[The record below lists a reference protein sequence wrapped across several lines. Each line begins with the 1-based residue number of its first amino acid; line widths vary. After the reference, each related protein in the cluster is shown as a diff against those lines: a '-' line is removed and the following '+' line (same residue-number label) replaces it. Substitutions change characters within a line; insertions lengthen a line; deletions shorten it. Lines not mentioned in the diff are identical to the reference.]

1 MDGGRTPIAR
11 ALSVKRCLGPGR
23 GIAAD
28 DAHPSWSTHPRSG
41 HSIMLHLRLREFML
55 ALFVAL
61 AAPTTG
67 APADFQAG
75 ALRIGQPWS
84 RATPKG
90 AQVGA
95 GYLTITNTGSEP
107 DRLIGGSLTDA
118 GRVEIHQDT
127 IEGGVV

>member
-1 MDGGRTPIAR
+1 
-11 ALSVKRCLGPGR
+11 
-23 GIAAD
+23 
-28 DAHPSWSTHPRSG
+28 
-41 HSIMLHLRLREFML
+41 MLHLRLREFML

-61 AAPTTG
+61 ATPTTG

-75 ALRIGQPWS
+75 ALKISQPWS

-107 DRLIGGSLTDA
+107 DRLIGGSLADA
-118 GRVEIHQDT
+118 GRVEIHEDT
-127 IEGGVV
+127 IEGGVEDAPGPRRPRDQAGRDPSRSSPVAITRCSWT